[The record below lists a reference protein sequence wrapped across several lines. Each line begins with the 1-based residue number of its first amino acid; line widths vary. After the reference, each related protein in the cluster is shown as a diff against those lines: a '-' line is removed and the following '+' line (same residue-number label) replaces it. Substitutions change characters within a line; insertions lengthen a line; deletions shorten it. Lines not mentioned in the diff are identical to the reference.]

1 MLLLGHVTLLAA
13 YLPFISLPSSAANL
27 FGFLLANQLV

>member
-1 MLLLGHVTLLAA
+1 MLLVGHVTLLAA
-13 YLPFISLPSSAANL
+13 YLTLILLPSSAASL